1 MFLRDKVLMNQEPNI
16 RLMLQKNEL
25 KVGLVIWWTRSS
37 EGWGGD
43 WNCPCIFTHV
53 DIEGN
58 KYRVFSFDD
67 FKETGDLQIEMP
79 TPNGSNSSSLS
90 EMKLSSMEEVKAFL
104 QKEKAS
110 AEEKVSKLRKK
121 VEEAESKLALY
132 DKDPLD
138 IVRSKSKGS
147 QGEVV
152 NL

>member
-1 MFLRDKVLMNQEPNI
+1 MNQEPNTQ
-16 RLMLQKNEL
+16 LMLKKNEL
-25 KVGLVIWWTRSS
+25 KVGLVIWWARG
-37 EGWGGD
+37 ELRGGD
-43 WNCPCIFTHV
+43 WNCPCIITHV

-67 FKETGDLQIEMP
+67 FKETKDLQIEMP
-79 TPNGSNSSSLS
+79 THDVSDSSSLA
-90 EMKLSSMEEVKAFL
+90 EMRLSSMEEVRAFL

-110 AEEKVSKLRKK
+110 LEAEIAKVRNGLSGI
-121 VEEAESKLALY
+121 ESKLALY

-138 IVRSKSKGS
+138 IVRSKLKGS